1 MCKELLILR
10 SLFNYYLINYFSGII
25 MALFVVFIFVIGYIA
40 ITMEHVLRT
49 DKLIPALLMMT
60 FAWIGVSLGM
70 GDFIEWFDG
79 EKIMDISAYT
89 EAERTSLLESSLLH
103 HLGKTA
109 EILIFLIGA
118 MTIVEII
125 DHFNGFSVI
134 KGFVK
139 TNKKLSLLWIIGGL
153 AFVLSAIIDNLTS
166 TIVLITIMRKLIKD
180 REDRLWFAGLI
191 VIAAN
196 SGGAW
201 SPIGDVTTTM
211 LWMGDKVSAIK
222 LMEYVLLPALV
233 SFVVPFTFVSFM
245 KRFKGR
251 FDIPENEE
259 AANGNGSLML
269 YVGLIMIVF
278 VPVLKGVFGLPPYL
292 GMMFSLAIVSIFG
305 EVVSTR
311 EFKMSFAGVTKESKE
326 YQEKKNG
333 KGPTLLALTKIE
345 MPSILFFL
353 GILMTVAAMESL
365 GLIFNFGTSVQEAM
379 HIDLFI
385 IILGLASA
393 VIDNVPLVAA
403 SMGMFDLPMDHMVW
417 HFIAYSAGTGGS
429 VLIIGSAAGV
439 VAMGMERISFFWYVK
454 KISGLALLGFFA
466 GAGVYLLER
475 ILTGTATM

>member
-1 MCKELLILR
+1 
-10 SLFNYYLINYFSGII
+10 
-25 MALFVVFIFVIGYIA
+25 
-40 ITMEHVLRT
+40 
-49 DKLIPALLMMT
+49 
-60 FAWIGVSLGM
+60 
-70 GDFIEWFDG
+70 
-79 EKIMDISAYT
+79 MDITGMNAIDRGHLMQET
-89 EAERTSLLESSLLH
+89 LLH
-103 HLGKTA
+103 HFGKTS

-180 REDRLWFAGLI
+180 REDRLWFAGLV

-222 LMEYVLLPALV
+222 LMEYLLLPALV

-305 EVVSTR
+305 EVVSAR

-333 KGPTLLALTKIE
+333 KIGR
-345 MPSILFFL
+345 
-353 GILMTVAAMESL
+353 
-365 GLIFNFGTSVQEAM
+365 
-379 HIDLFI
+379 
-385 IILGLASA
+385 ASC
-393 VIDNVPLVAA
+393 
-403 SMGMFDLPMDHMVW
+403 GKEW
-417 HFIAYSAGTGGS
+417 
-429 VLIIGSAAGV
+429 
-439 VAMGMERISFFWYVK
+439 
-454 KISGLALLGFFA
+454 
-466 GAGVYLLER
+466 
-475 ILTGTATM
+475 

>member
-1 MCKELLILR
+1 MV
-10 SLFNYYLINYFSGII
+10 
-25 MALFVVFIFVIGYIA
+25 LFVVFVFVIGYIA
-40 ITMEHVLRT
+40 ITMEHTLRT
-49 DKLIPALLMMT
+49 DKLIPALLMMVL
-60 FAWIGVSLGM
+60 AWIGVSLGM
-70 GDFIEWFDG
+70 NDFVEWFDG
-79 EKIMDISAYT
+79 STSQIIDITAYSA
-89 EAERTSLLESSLLH
+89 AERSELLDSTLLH

-153 AFVLSAIIDNLTS
+153 AFVLSAIIDNLTA
-166 TIVLITIMRKLIKD
+166 TIVLITIMRKLIKE

-191 VIAAN
+191 VVAAN

-222 LMEYVLLPALV
+222 LMEYVFLPSLV
-233 SFVVPFTFVSFM
+233 SFIIPFLFVSFM

-251 FDIPENEE
+251 FDVAED
-259 AANGNGSLML
+259 NGHVNSNASLML

-278 VPVLKGVFGLPPYL
+278 VPILKGIFGIPPYL

-305 EVVSTR
+305 EVISTR
-311 EFKMSFAGVTKESKE
+311 EFKMSFSGVTKESKD

-333 KGPTLLALTKIE
+333 KGPTMLALTKIE

-365 GLIFNFGTSVQEAM
+365 GLIFNFGTAVQEAM

-385 IILGLASA
+385 VILGLASA
-393 VIDNVPLVAA
+393 VVDNVPLVAA